1 MAVQSTDL
9 IMVERSGALHKA
21 TVGDLPSGSS
31 AGTITA
37 SALDLS
43 TGDSFQYS
51 LTANATLTFSS
62 IPAGFSMWHLTVTAT
77 GTNTMALP
85 TMIEMGGATALD
97 PPADGETRSY
107 TFWTYDGGT
116 TIYGGAS
123 A

>member
-9 IMVERSGALHKA
+9 IIVQRDATLYSA
-21 TVGDLPSGSS
+21 TVGDLPSVSS
-31 AGTITA
+31 AGTIT
-37 SALDLS
+37 SGALDLS
-43 TGDSFQYS
+43 TGNSFKYA
-51 LTANATLTFSS
+51 LTANATLTFSN

-77 GTNTMALP
+77 GTNTMTLP
-85 TMIEMGGATALD
+85 TMIEMGGAAALD

-107 TFWTYDGGT
+107 TFWSYDGGT